1 MHSLHIP
8 TPPEFQFWP
17 TAFGHGWC
25 DLPPFRSDENEQRL
39 ERIER
44 LSDGRVVRLVMR
56 GEPGA
61 VQVDSAEALT
71 PGQEAEVRAVVARCL
86 RLDEDM
92 GEFYALLRQYPR
104 FAWVEQI
111 GAGRM
116 LTSPTVWEDLV
127 TSTSLNNCEYHSI
140 IAMSCQVPKCEEM

>member
-1 MHSLHIP
+1 MHSFHIP

-25 DLPPFRSDENEQRL
+25 DLPPFRSDEHEQTL

-44 LSDGRVVRLVMR
+44 LSDGLVVRLVMR

-61 VQVDSAEALT
+61 VRVDSAEALT
-71 PGQEAEVRAVVARCL
+71 PGQEAEVRAVAARCL

-104 FAWVEQI
+104 FAWVEPI

-116 LTSPTVWEDLV
+116 LTSATVWEDLV
-127 TSTSLNNCEYHSI
+127 KSKTLNYRMPLITH
-140 IAMSCQVPKCEEM
+140 PEEKSQ